1 LSLGAVEQHGPHL
14 PVMTDALIGEA
25 TLTAALAKVDPSEQI
40 WVLPPISYG
49 KSNEH
54 LGFAGTIALSA
65 ATFYHL
71 VLDIAQGLHASGFRR
86 LLLFNTHGG
95 NTDLLNVAA
104 REIRLSTGLM
114 VFNLSPHSLHVA
126 EDLVSAEEREYG
138 IHGGDYETSIL
149 KAVKPEWV
157 RDHLLTVEGSVRF
170 AWRMA
175 DLSRSGICGD
185 ATTATAEKGQII
197 QARLAET
204 LARAFIEIS
213 RFEIADVQSD

>member
-1 LSLGAVEQHGPHL
+1 
-14 PVMTDALIGEA
+14 
-25 TLTAALAKVDPSEQI
+25 
-40 WVLPPISYG
+40 
-49 KSNEH
+49 
-54 LGFAGTIALSA
+54 
-65 ATFYHL
+65 L

-157 RDHLLTVEGSVRF
+157 RDHLALRSIPQVSQYEFLTVEGSVRF